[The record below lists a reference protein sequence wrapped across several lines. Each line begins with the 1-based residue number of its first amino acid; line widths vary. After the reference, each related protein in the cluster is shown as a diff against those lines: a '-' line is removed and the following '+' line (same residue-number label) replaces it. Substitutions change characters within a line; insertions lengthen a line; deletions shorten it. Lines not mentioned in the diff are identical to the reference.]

1 MADKKDGYCLGCET
15 GVDADDAHIC
25 EDGKYHP
32 ECDLSPAKSER
43 RRAATNIQRT
53 IRGKLL
59 RKRLKKPTKRAE
71 KGTGRRRR
79 SRRSSRR
86 RRSRRSRRP
95 IRQRRPR
102 RATRQR
108 KSSKQRRPRRPRRL
122 TRQRRS

>member
-1 MADKKDGYCLGCET
+1 MADKKEEYCLGCET

-25 EDGKYHP
+25 EDGHYHP
-32 ECDLSPAKSER
+32 NCDLSPAKRER

-59 RKRLKKPTKRAE
+59 RKRFKKLTKRAE

-79 SRRSSRR
+79 TRRSSRQ
-86 RRSRRSRRP
+86 RRP
-95 IRQRRPR
+95 TRQRRSR

-108 KSSKQRRPRRPRRL
+108 KSSKQRRPRRPSKKRRP
-122 TRQRRS
+122 RR

>member
-1 MADKKDGYCLGCET
+1 MAEKKDGYCLGCET
-15 GVDADDAHIC
+15 GIDADDAHIC

-71 KGTGRRRR
+71 KGSGRRRR

-86 RRSRRSRRP
+86 RRSRRSS
-95 IRQRRPR
+95 RQRRSR